1 MPSVI
6 STVRLLYSCFS
17 IRSSVT
23 SHGSSTGSPG
33 RPLPIGCTT
42 HVSVVLRQFDTV
54 REVSTATTSP
64 GPGLLRCSFSM
75 IRFSTTM
82 DGISPARSAS
92 RIDAASS
99 STAPWSAL
107 SAGSRTGMPLMSSIS
122 SSWTVR
128 DCVMSSR
135 TRPAA
140 APPPPPVAL
149 EEVVEEAAA
158 APFSSEL
165 MRSST
170 CCPWMPPV
178 ASSSTVLPS
187 SPAALSFGRRPGG
200 VASSSPSPS
209 RNVSSSRWA
218 SRDVR
223 MPPLGVLLCCA
234 ADAMCGFGGGGIDRG
249 FTGTGGFFGGPA
261 VAAVA
266 VGTVV
271 EFMASVL
278 CNTHKFWNLQSHSR
292 ARPQSFPLSRRGVR
306 RCCTCS
312 RVPCKQAVQDR
323 RMGKHY

>member
-54 REVSTATTSP
+54 REVSTATTNP

-140 APPPPPVAL
+140 APPPPTPVAL

-178 ASSSTVLPS
+178 ASSSTVLDML
-187 SPAALSFGRRPGG
+187 SPPH
-200 VASSSPSPS
+200 
-209 RNVSSSRWA
+209 
-218 SRDVR
+218 
-223 MPPLGVLLCCA
+223 
-234 ADAMCGFGGGGIDRG
+234 
-249 FTGTGGFFGGPA
+249 A
-261 VAAVA
+261 VARVCVFNTFAV
-266 VGTVV
+266 
-271 EFMASVL
+271 L
-278 CNTHKFWNLQSHSR
+278 
-292 ARPQSFPLSRRGVR
+292 ARSAQLRQAARWG
-306 RCCTCS
+306 
-312 RVPCKQAVQDR
+312 RVQLA
-323 RMGKHY
+323 